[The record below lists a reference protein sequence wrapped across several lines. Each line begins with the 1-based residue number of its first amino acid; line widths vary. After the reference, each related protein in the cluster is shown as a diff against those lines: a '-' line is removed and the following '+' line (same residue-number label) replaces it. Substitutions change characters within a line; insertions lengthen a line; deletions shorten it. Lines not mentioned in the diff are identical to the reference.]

1 MNVGFEAKRL
11 FSNFTGLGNYSRF
24 VVGALS
30 THYPDDRYFLYA
42 PSVKQ
47 HPEVDQ
53 IIGQENVQVVTPS
66 GIFTKPLFSA
76 IWRSWGL
83 TRHNSVKDLS
93 VFHGLSQELPM
104 GLPSRVKKI
113 VTVHDLI
120 FLRYPKFYKQ
130 IDVSIYTK
138 KVRQACASADCIV
151 AISRQTAEDIQSLL
165 NVDLGRKIKVVYQGA
180 HPNFD
185 LIRDD
190 QELARVKLKYN
201 LPNQFILNVG
211 TIEQRKN
218 LLVLIRALSFI
229 PEALR
234 MPLVVMGRKTP
245 YFQQVEEEIIARN
258 LQKHV
263 IFLPG
268 VSFADFPAIYQQ
280 ATVFVYPSLFEGF
293 GIPLVEAIKSKVPVI
308 TSTGSCFSEAGG
320 PASIYVHPENAEGL
334 AQQIV
339 LVSESE
345 ELRRRMVR
353 ESLQYIEQ
361 FSPQNI
367 ASKMHSVYQSV
378 L

>member
-30 THYPDDRYFLYA
+30 AHYPEDRYFLYA
-42 PSVKQ
+42 PSVKK

-53 IIGQENVQVVTPS
+53 IIEKGNVEVVTPS
-66 GIFTKPLFSA
+66 GIFARPLFSA
-76 IWRSWGL
+76 VWRSWGL
-83 TRHNSVKDLS
+83 TRHQTVKDLS
-93 VFHGLSQELPM
+93 IFHGLSQELPM
-104 GLPSRVKKI
+104 GLPAHIKKI

-130 IDVSIYTK
+130 IDVSIYTR
-138 KVRQACASADCIV
+138 KVRQACDSADCIV
-151 AISRQTAEDIQSLL
+151 AISRQTAEDIQSLI
-165 NVDLGRKIKVVYQGA
+165 NVGLGKKIKVVYQGA

-185 LIRDD
+185 TIRTE
-190 QELARVKLKYN
+190 QELARVRLKYN
-201 LPNQFILNVG
+201 LPGQFILNVG

-229 PEALR
+229 PETLR
-234 MPLVVMGRKTP
+234 MPLVVIGRKTQ
-245 YFQQVEEEIIARN
+245 YFQQVEQEIAARK

-263 IFLPG
+263 IFLSDA
-268 VSFADFPAIYQQ
+268 SFADFPAIYQQ

-293 GIPLVEAIKSKVPVI
+293 GIPLVEAIKSRVPVI

-339 LVSESE
+339 LVSQSE
-345 ELRRRMVR
+345 ELRNRMVT
-353 ESLQYIEQ
+353 ESLRYIEQ
-361 FSPQNI
+361 FSPPNI
-367 ASKMHSVYQSV
+367 ASKMHAVYQSV